1 MIDHELKVLVRAR
14 LHVSSWL
21 SALVLHNLEKIEFD
35 DAQNPVEIEGSQ
47 EILRQ
52 GSLSEDELAIANIV
66 GSPSEG
72 LAAGRVLIDLAGV
85 AIEVDAYALTLA
97 LKPFVKRP
105 R

>member
-1 MIDHELKVLVRAR
+1 MIDLKVLVPAK

-21 SALVLHNLEKIEFD
+21 STLVRNNLNKIRFD
-35 DAQNPVEIEGSQ
+35 DAQNPVEIDESNTLLNQ
-47 EILRQ
+47 RL
-52 GSLSEDELAIANIV
+52 LSEDELGIANIV

-72 LAAGRVLIDLAGV
+72 LASGRVLIDLAGV